1 MKKLFYL
8 FVSGLVLWSCSDKD
22 DDAFVPN
29 PSDNLEVQDFVW
41 KGLNLWYFWQGD
53 VNDLSDTRFSSNA
66 EYQEFLSSY
75 SDPEELFEHLK
86 YYGSESDRDRFSWI
100 VEDYNE
106 LINSQQ
112 GIYKT
117 NGVEFGLSQYSNSD
131 DVFGYVRYIL
141 PNSDAS
147 TKDIQRGD
155 VFVAVNGTTLTVDN
169 YSELL
174 FGQNDTY
181 TLNMGDVE
189 NNTISPNGEEVTL
202 TKHEYTE
209 DPVYLYDIFTIGSHK
224 IGYLIYNGFTA
235 SFDNALN
242 DVFSDFKSQGVT
254 DLVLDLR
261 YNPGGSVNSALQLSS
276 MITGQ
281 FTGELFIKQRY
292 NEKLQSQF
300 SDSDSEDYFPDE
312 LSDGTL
318 INSLE
323 LNKVHILALES
334 SASAS
339 ELVINGLAPYI
350 NVIHIG
356 SQTTGKNEFSVTLV
370 DDPGYSYL
378 YNESRKNRINPN
390 NSWGMQP
397 LVGRSENA
405 DGFSDYTEG
414 LIPDIT
420 LEEDLENMG
429 VLGNTEEP
437 LLARAIQD
445 ITGISSRQAKTDQP
459 GMPIDIMTDSKRFT
473 PMKDNMYITPKKDL
487 EE

>member
-22 DDAFVPN
+22 DDAFVPK
-29 PSDNLEVQDFVW
+29 PSENLEVQDFVW
-41 KGLNLWYFWQGD
+41 KALNLWYYWQGD
-53 VNDLSDTRFSSNA
+53 VADLSDTRFSSNQ
-66 EYQEFLSSY
+66 EYRDFLSNY
-75 SDPEELFEHLK
+75 SDPEALFEHLK
-86 YYGSESDRDRFSWI
+86 YNRSESDRDRFSWI

-106 LINSQQ
+106 LVNSQQ

-117 NGVEFGLSQYSNSD
+117 NGVEFGLSKYSNSD

-147 TKDIQRGD
+147 TKNIRRGD

-209 DPVYLYDIFTIGSHK
+209 DPVYLYDVFTIGSHK
-224 IGYLIYNGFTA
+224 IGYLVYNGFTA
-235 SFDNALN
+235 SFDNTLN

-300 SDSDSEDYFPDE
+300 SKSDLEDYFPDE
-312 LSDGTL
+312 LSDGTA
-318 INSLE
+318 INSLG
-323 LNKVHILALES
+323 LNKVYVLALES

-339 ELVINGLAPYI
+339 ELVMNGLAPYI
-350 NVIHIG
+350 DVIHIG
-356 SQTTGKNEFSVTLV
+356 SETTGKNEFSITLV
-370 DDPGYSYL
+370 DAPEYNYI
-378 YNESRKNRINPN
+378 YNESRKNAINPN

-397 LVGRSENA
+397 LIGRSENA

-414 LIPDIT
+414 LIPDIE
-420 LEEDLENMG
+420 LYEDLENMG
-429 VLGNTEEP
+429 ILGSTNEP
-437 LLARAIQD
+437 LLARAIQE
-445 ITGISSRQAKTDQP
+445 ITGVSARLAKTGP
-459 GMPIDIMTDSKRFT
+459 GMSIEILTDSKRFT
-473 PMKDNMYITPKKDL
+473 PMKDNMYITPKDP